1 MNQREDTPLR
11 LPWSWP
17 FDRKDCFAAGVAWFI
32 SQVVYFLT
40 TQPNVGLLDSGEFL
54 TAAVHVGVPHPTG
67 YPLWTI
73 GAYIFKLL
81 PFGNG
86 AWEVNLFSGFCTALS
101 IGIVGIILCNSMR
114 WAGIRDRIAQILSVG
129 WALALAFS
137 ISMWSQAV
145 IAEVYGLHVLV
156 VTLYLWILYRWVRE
170 PAWTNGLAWSV
181 FFFAL
186 GMSNHHLMI
195 ALAPLP
201 LLVMLLRRRDLLAE
215 GFLYLSLAAALVYWG
230 FGCISG
236 EPATL
241 HSSIRF
247 LYCAGSALGIWLIV
261 KRKLS
266 YWRTGALVILAVAV
280 GLSPYAY
287 MPLASETNPPMN
299 WGFTSTKEGFFYSV
313 NRSQYS
319 GKLSDQLL
327 KTVGKVMG
335 ATPSELLQIPV
346 PSPGTPPSPSFRET
360 LGKFSQLYWRKIVAN
375 FSPLAILALV
385 AAVGFLGALPAPVRS
400 WMQVVALG
408 FLLAGFLQPAFDQ
421 AGADE
426 ASWLLYMPLI
436 GFSHPFFVLLA
447 GLGSGL
453 VVERWGKRP
462 LFGYGGAVLLA
473 GVIVFFAFRQNL
485 MFCSQREH
493 WFGWMYGR
501 DMLADLPKDSFVFGG
516 TDPGRFVPTYMILSE
531 SFEDKKNKRD
541 PNFDRRDL
549 YIITQNALAD
559 AFYNQYI
566 RNHYSTE
573 RPAPRG
579 WIDKWLGR
587 DKHFPKAPLVLPRQ
601 EDIIA
606 IYQAAIEKRQRDP
619 SAVDPNS
626 DPTVL
631 NSLVGEWIWHR
642 NKDQRAFFVEESFP
656 MEWSYPNA
664 VPHGLCYEIKRDPVP
679 VLSPELVQ
687 GDMDYW
693 REYIDHLKK
702 DPRFEDD
709 IDAQRSFS
717 KLRNT
722 GGNIYKWR
730 KMPQAA
736 EQAYRQALELWP
748 GNTETLNNFSDLL
761 LKQNRASELRDILE
775 KASKADPNNGLLAM
789 LLTNCERRI
798 ALAKEINIL
807 ESQWSGKSKDV
818 KVFQELLGKYSED
831 GNLAKAD
838 PLVAQGAALFAT
850 NVGVLRDVVN
860 YFAIQNRV
868 PMAIE
873 YGKRLEKL
881 VPEDAEVKLGMAK
894 FYIAT
899 GNRVDFYK
907 NLREAIRLG
916 GLPMREKVANE
927 PIFQQIQSEP
937 DFQKLIRASQ

>member
-1 MNQREDTPLR
+1 MRWN
-11 LPWSWP
+11 WP
-17 FDRKDCFAAGVAWFI
+17 FERSDWIAAGVSWLIAQCI
-32 SQVVYFLT
+32 YFFT

-73 GAYIFKLL
+73 GAHIFKLF

-86 AWEVNLFSGFCTALS
+86 AWEINLFSGFCSALAV
-101 IGIVGIILCNSMR
+101 GIVGLILCNSLR
-114 WAGIRDRIAQILSVG
+114 WVGVRERVAQILTIAWAV
-129 WALALAFS
+129 ALACS
-137 ISMWSQAV
+137 VSMWSQAV

-156 VTLYLWILYRWVRE
+156 VTLYIWVLYRWVRE
-170 PAWTNGLAWSV
+170 PAWTNGLAWSA

-201 LLVMLLRRRDLLAE
+201 VVVMLLVRRDLLAE
-215 GFLYLSLAAALVYWG
+215 GLLYLCGAAALVYLG
-230 FGCISG
+230 FGSISG
-236 EPATL
+236 EPATW
-241 HSSIRF
+241 HSSVRFVWCVGVSLVLWVIIRRR
-247 LYCAGSALGIWLIV
+247 LTE
-261 KRKLS
+261 
-266 YWRTGALVILAVAV
+266 WRMGMWVLLAVIL
-280 GLSPYAY
+280 GLSPYSY

-327 KTVGKVMG
+327 KTVGRAMG
-335 ATPSELLQIPV
+335 AAPHELLDP
-346 PSPGTPPSPSFRET
+346 PASPPGSPPTASFAET
-360 LGKFSQLYWRKIVAN
+360 LGKFSKLYWRKIVAN
-375 FSPLAILALV
+375 FTPLSILALV
-385 AAVGFLGALPAPVRS
+385 ASMAFLGHLPRLGRT
-400 WMQVVALG
+400 WIQVMALG

-426 ASWLLYMPLI
+426 AAWLLYMPYL
-436 GFSHPFFVLLA
+436 GFSHAFFVLLA

-453 VVERWGKRP
+453 AIQRWATKP
-462 LFGYGGAVLLA
+462 FIATATAIVLG
-473 GVIVFFAFRQNL
+473 GVISAFSFRQNL
-485 MFCSQREH
+485 TFCSQREH

-531 SFEDKKNKRD
+531 SFEDKKNKKD

-566 RNHYSTE
+566 RNHYSTD
-573 RPAPRG
+573 RPSPRG

-601 EDIIA
+601 EDIMA
-606 IYQAAIEKRQRDP
+606 IYQAAIEKRQRDI

-631 NSLVGEWIWHR
+631 NSLVGEWIWQR
-642 NKDQRAFFVEESFP
+642 NKAQRAFFVEESFP

-664 VPHGLCYEIKRDPVP
+664 VPHGLCYEIKKDPVP
-679 VLSPELVQ
+679 VLNPDLVQ

-761 LKQNRASELRDILE
+761 LKQKRASELRDILE
-775 KASKADPNNGLLAM
+775 KASKADPNNGLLAL

-798 ALAKEINIL
+798 ALAKEIDAL
-807 ESQWSGKSKDV
+807 ESQWNGKSKDV

-838 PLVAQGAALFAT
+838 PLVAQGATLFAT
-850 NVGVLRDVVN
+850 NVDVLRDVVN

-868 PMAIE
+868 PMAID
-873 YGKRLEKL
+873 YGKKLEKL

-894 FYIAT
+894 FYMAS

-916 GLPMREKVANE
+916 GLPMREKVAIE
-927 PIFQQIQSEP
+927 PIFQQLQSEP